1 MTEAEIGEVMR
12 LEQIAEYSKT
22 GALITVTYLVD
33 GTQWARLTGYTPN
46 DIRIVADALEQVK

>member
-1 MTEAEIGEVMR
+1 MR
-12 LEQIAEYSKT
+12 LEKIAEYSKT